1 VSLIIPSELHNN
13 GSPLRDS
20 DMGRKMFRTTIVV
33 SLLLFVLALS
43 AVVIVTGGD

>member
-1 VSLIIPSELHNN
+1 
-13 GSPLRDS
+13 
-20 DMGRKMFRTTIVV
+20 MFRTTIVV